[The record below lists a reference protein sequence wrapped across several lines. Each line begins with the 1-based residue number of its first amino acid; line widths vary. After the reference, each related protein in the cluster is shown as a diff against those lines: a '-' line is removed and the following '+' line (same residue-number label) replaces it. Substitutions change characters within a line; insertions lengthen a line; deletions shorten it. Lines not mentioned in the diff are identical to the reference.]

1 LLRVTRRSRTDNN
14 NIDDWSV
21 PRAYLLACQT
31 ILKHRLLSI
40 IYAILYRR
48 MSSLG
53 GSTGGRKSS
62 RGGNSSGGRGRGRGG
77 RRGGRGRSN
86 SNRRSN
92 NSSTSTSSSNTGN
105 VSNTNGGVS
114 RGNRTDSMRLPEMRD
129 EDVLIAFM
137 PYMRGDNQEATSIH
151 ETYQSRGDQKAFLQA
166 ARQFLFREKSRSI
179 GNTNTFIPS
188 DSQQSSFTAVP
199 NSTPNA
205 TTIPVTTSSQ
215 TATSTIGEPNTLGFA
230 KGHSS
235 ITAAETLPPQ
245 RHSQPSRGVQMTSQQ
260 LHYQLGQQQQQEIQ
274 QLQSGEGSPSMQILE
289 RKMAK
294 LLADDDDIVTMPH
307 LPSNKPASTIGPS
320 SNAVA
325 GKASRSPPPSHP
337 SLFHSNLLQQQHSAT
352 GQQQHYRQQQPRS
365 PFPHVSNPSSHGLP
379 QAIPGTIPQM
389 SPGRGPGIAS
399 PDILSSL
406 FSNNGKNDNDTSTS
420 LYSTQQPSN
429 QFQNNAAPV
438 YKTNDA
444 PAWSSAIPSSVSPI
458 PPPGMGISSKVA
470 GKTTASS
477 LSSKQTS
484 LVTPTKAIA
493 PTKQA
498 PQSTLSKSH
507 RTEFQPKRLWTHLE
521 QQPGKVLANNVRA
534 SVGMVL
540 NLRPRQELTARWIL
554 PLSYLKEKNAGKD
567 VKSARDLLKYLSVGL
582 FRRGCTENG
591 FQASIISKEILC
603 PEGESRADYPFRVA
617 DDAIVG
623 TVPFYSPRTP
633 GHVVFRLYWRENS
646 LYTLATGPTLNVRV
660 TENDFESSIRFI
672 LSNFKGKKVNPTSL
686 SSLNSLALVLE
697 QFQISSKKSASI
709 AQHQFESAGRAVWG
723 CVCESR
729 KVLDACS
736 VDYQKTT
743 IKLEKLEESVEE
755 LKQKVAEEEQEEGD
769 KEKTD
774 TDDEATQ
781 KSYDTAEI
789 SLNVALLREK
799 TKSLMSGRSSCE
811 RKWRD
816 SQLAFA
822 SILRAIVT
830 NPSVTMLLRRDLIT
844 KLRLEFELWCPLCE
858 EFAVPGGDSSEQMW
872 YEPLT
877 KFSQPITNDHFKVC
891 VDARSKMQIK
901 ILGFDPNTTRLNNIL
916 YKSNRDGTRQMNPGA
931 VTCFN
936 QLSGSM
942 GQLYQDVYFT
952 ADTILEQR
960 EIIRAKV
967 ERLVRICDCFP
978 PGTKVA
984 IFGSSAN
991 GFGSPKSDLDMCLQ
1005 VPNHSSI
1012 VKGDDTTGAEAMAT
1026 LAKILEENNMLDVDT
1041 SRLTARI
1048 PVIKFNCPRE
1058 NGGSEDELFMECDLS
1073 MHNPLAVLNTS
1084 LLRSYAEINPVSRV
1098 MASVIKRWAKA
1109 RDINDPARHTLS
1121 SYGYILMLLHF
1132 LTYHKRSGDGLVSP
1146 MGKSPRDN
1154 QAPFLL
1160 PNLQWMNSLWPESP
1174 PGTPYSEY
1182 REPPK
1187 LLMQHPRQENVNVNS
1202 YFYPLNKANLEKLRK
1217 RFPGQDLSL
1226 AILLASFFRYY
1237 AYDFDYKRHVVSL
1250 NSTNG
1255 HGIVEREVK
1264 AELDGWRN
1272 YSAALT
1278 IEDPFETFY
1287 DVAHVLRGGYYHR
1300 IRREF
1305 AVAYS
1310 KIADVAMGKTSS
1322 SCNNR
1327 VVDLTSMSGMDLI
1340 DWICEPVVSAE
1351 REEGVPAEK

>member
-1 LLRVTRRSRTDNN
+1 
-14 NIDDWSV
+14 
-21 PRAYLLACQT
+21 
-31 ILKHRLLSI
+31 
-40 IYAILYRR
+40 
-48 MSSLG
+48 MS
-53 GSTGGRKSS
+53 
-62 RGGNSSGGRGRGRGG
+62 
-77 RRGGRGRSN
+77 
-86 SNRRSN
+86 
-92 NSSTSTSSSNTGN
+92 
-105 VSNTNGGVS
+105 
-114 RGNRTDSMRLPEMRD
+114 D

-137 PYMRGDNQEATSIH
+137 PYMRGDNEEATSIH
-151 ETYQSRGDQKAFLQA
+151 ENYQSKGDQKAFLQA
-166 ARQFLFREKSRSI
+166 ARQFLCLEKSKLAFS
-179 GNTNTFIPS
+179 NSSFPS
-188 DSQQSSFTAVP
+188 ASQQPS
-199 NSTPNA
+199 STPAPNPLPRA
-205 TTIPVTTSSQ
+205 TPMPVLTNPQ
-215 TATSTIGEPNTLGFA
+215 TATSTISKANNPRFAHEQPSISAPGNEPSQL
-230 KGHSS
+230 
-235 ITAAETLPPQ
+235 
-245 RHSQPSRGVQMTSQQ
+245 HSQLSRGAQMTTQHI
-260 LHYQLGQQQQQEIQ
+260 HYRHGQQQQYINQQQSQ
-274 QLQSGEGSPSMQILE
+274 QLQPGEGSPSMQILE

-294 LLADDDDIVTMPH
+294 LLSDDDDIVTMP
-307 LPSNKPASTIGPS
+307 SNIRSANTIGPS
-320 SNAVA
+320 FNAPA
-325 GKASRSPPPSHP
+325 RKAPTSPPPSH
-337 SLFHSNLLQQQHSAT
+337 
-352 GQQQHYRQQQPRS
+352 S
-365 PFPHVSNPSSHGLP
+365 PL
-379 QAIPGTIPQM
+379 
-389 SPGRGPGIAS
+389 
-399 PDILSSL
+399 
-406 FSNNGKNDNDTSTS
+406 DTHTP
-420 LYSTQQPSN
+420 LYSTQQPRN
-429 QFQNNAAPV
+429 QFQANSIPMYNTNNI
-438 YKTNDA
+438 
-444 PAWSSAIPSSVSPI
+444 PAWSTSTSSTVPGLAIASNVTGQVS
-458 PPPGMGISSKVA
+458 
-470 GKTTASS
+470 ASS
-477 LSSKQTS
+477 LSPKQTP
-484 LVTPTKAIA
+484 LETPTKA
-493 PTKQA
+493 TTTVKLA
-498 PQSTLSKSH
+498 PQGTPAKSH
-507 RTEFQPKRLWTHLE
+507 KAEFQPKRLWTHLE
-521 QQPGKVLANNVRA
+521 EQPGKVLANEVAA

-554 PLSYLKEKNAGKD
+554 PLRYLKEKKSGKNI
-567 VKSARDLLKYLSVGL
+567 KSARDLLKYLSVGL

-603 PEGESRADYPFRVA
+603 PDGESRDDYPFRVI
-617 DDAIVG
+617 DDSIVG

-633 GHVVFRLYWRENS
+633 GHVVFRLYWRENP
-646 LYTLATGPTLNVRV
+646 LHTLATGPTLNVRV
-660 TENDFESSIRFI
+660 SENDFESSIRFI

-697 QFQISSKKSASI
+697 QFQLSTKKSPSI

-755 LKQKVAEEEQEEGD
+755 LKEKVAEEEQEKNGKD
-769 KEKTD
+769 RPD

-781 KSYDTAEI
+781 KSTDSTEI

-799 TKSLMSGRSSCE
+799 TKSLMSGRASCE

-830 NPSVTMLLRRDLIT
+830 NPSVAMLLRRDLIT

-858 EFAVPGGDSSEQMW
+858 EFAVPGDSGQQMW

-877 KFSQPITNDHFKVC
+877 KFSQPITNEHFKFC
-891 VDARSKMQIK
+891 SDARSKMQTK
-901 ILGFDPNTTRLNNIL
+901 ILGFDPNTTRLENIL
-916 YKSNRDGTRQMNPGA
+916 YTTNRNGTRQMNPGA
-931 VTCFN
+931 VNCFN
-936 QLSGSM
+936 QLSSSM
-942 GQLYQDVYFT
+942 GQLYKDVYFT
-952 ADTILEQR
+952 ADSILQQR
-960 EIIRAKV
+960 EFIRSKV
-967 ERLVRICDCFP
+967 ERLVDICDCFP

-991 GFGSPKSDLDMCLQ
+991 GYGSPKSDLDMCLQ
-1005 VPNHSSI
+1005 VPNHSSLI
-1012 VKGDDTTGAEAMAT
+1012 KGDDTAGAEAMAT
-1026 LAKILEENNMLDVDT
+1026 LAKIFEENGMVDVDT

-1058 NGGSEDELFMECDLS
+1058 NGISEEEQFMECDLS
-1073 MHNPLAVLNTS
+1073 MHNPLAVLNTE

-1132 LTYHKRSGDGLVSP
+1132 LTYHKRSGDSLVLP
-1146 MGKSPRDN
+1146 MEKSPRAN
-1154 QAPFLL
+1154 QVLPLL
-1160 PNLQWMNSLWPESP
+1160 PNLQWMDSMWPESP
-1174 PGTPYSEY
+1174 PGTPYTEF
-1182 REPPK
+1182 RDPPK
-1187 LLMQHPRQENVNVNS
+1187 LLKQHPREENVKVNA
-1202 YFYPLNKANLEKLRK
+1202 YFYRMDQDHLEKLRQ

-1310 KIADVAMGKTSS
+1310 KIADVAMGRTSS

-1327 VVDLTSMSGMDLI
+1327 VADLKGMTGMELI
-1340 DWICEPVVSAE
+1340 DWICEPVVSAD
-1351 REEGVPAEK
+1351 REEGLPTEK